1 MATTVHEPPKMELER
16 PNNGS
21 GNGGWRNL
29 VPGDGDVRR
38 VRAYSPP
45 PASTGIWV
53 GLAAITMTFAAF
65 TSALIVRQGSATD
78 WRHFTLPS
86 ILYVNTLVI
95 IASSVTLE
103 IARRRVAA
111 FMGGLR
117 NTNGDSAAS
126 AARWLY
132 ITLAL
137 GLLFVA
143 GQTFAWMRLRA
154 QGFGMAA
161 NVSYAF
167 FYVLTVAHAVHL
179 LGGLGGMV
187 RVIGKLHGH
196 FPSGTLPIQSTLRKS
211 TLDATSRY
219 WHFMGALWLYL
230 LLLLWMKL

>member
-1 MATTVHEPPKMELER
+1 MATTVHEPLKREIGRSLSQ
-16 PNNGS
+16 GS

-29 VPGDGDVRR
+29 VPADGDVRR
-38 VRAYSPP
+38 VKEYSPP

-65 TSALIVRQGSATD
+65 TSALVVRQGSATD
-78 WRHFTLPS
+78 WQHITLPP
-86 ILYVNTLVI
+86 ILYFNTLVI
-95 IASSVTLE
+95 IASSVALE
-103 IARRRVAA
+103 IARRRIAA
-111 FMGGLR
+111 FMGGPR
-117 NTNGDSAAS
+117 DKNGDLAAT

-132 ITLAL
+132 LPLAL

-143 GQTFAWMRLRA
+143 GQTFAWVRLRA

-187 RVIGKLHGH
+187 RVTGKLHN
-196 FPSGTLPIQSTLRKS
+196 TTLRKS